1 MLTLFAF
8 VFLGLALTIMAVGI
22 ISVSWWFLL
31 PAIIVLSLVIKLV
44 KILKKPSGKK
54 DEVIVMSRSEFE
66 QNYCR
71 K

>member
-1 MLTLFAF
+1 MILFAY

-31 PAIIVLSLVIKLV
+31 PAIIILAMVTKLV
-44 KILKKPSGKK
+44 KIIKKPSGKK
-54 DEVIVMSRSEFE
+54 DDVIVMSRSEFE